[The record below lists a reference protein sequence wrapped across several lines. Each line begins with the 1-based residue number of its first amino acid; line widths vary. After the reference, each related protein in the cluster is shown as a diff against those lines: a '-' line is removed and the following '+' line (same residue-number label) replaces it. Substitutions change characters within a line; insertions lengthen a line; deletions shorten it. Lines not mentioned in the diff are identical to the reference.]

1 MKLPTPMKLYGF
13 WRSIATYRVRV
24 ALRLKGVEFD
34 EISID
39 LLSGAQFASDYE
51 TINPAHAVPALVDN
65 DLTLRQSL
73 AIMEYLDERFPS
85 PALLPELLAD
95 RAYVRALA
103 LDTIADAHPLVVPRV
118 RKQLAQTFGADAE
131 AAEKWAGCWLEIG
144 LRTFE
149 KTLAQRPPS
158 PFVMGEAPGLGDI
171 CIMSHLVAAQLF
183 KTPLGDAPHLKQLR
197 ATCDELEAFAASHP
211 FKQAGAPAA

>member
-1 MKLPTPMKLYGF
+1 MTMKLYGF

-24 ALRLKGVEFD
+24 ALRLKDVAFE
-34 EISID
+34 EVSID
-39 LLSGAQFASDYE
+39 LLAGAQFAPDYE
-51 TINPAHAVPALVDN
+51 IINPAHAVPALVDN

-85 PALLPELLAD
+85 PPLLPELLAD
-95 RAYVRALA
+95 RAYIRALA
-103 LDTIADAHPLVVPRV
+103 LDTIADAHPLIVPRV
-118 RKQLAQTFGADAE
+118 RKQLAQTFNADPQ
-131 AAEKWAGCWLEIG
+131 AAEQWARHWIEIG

-149 KTLAQRPPS
+149 KALAQRPPS

-183 KTPLGDAPHLKQLR
+183 KAPLGDAPHLARLR
-197 ATCDELEAFAASHP
+197 ATCDDVEAFASSHP
-211 FKQAGAPAA
+211 LKQAGAPAA

>member
-1 MKLPTPMKLYGF
+1 MTMKLYGF

-24 ALRLKGVEFD
+24 ALRLKGVEFE
-34 EISID
+34 EIPID
-39 LLSGAQFASDYE
+39 LLSGAQFAHGYE
-51 TINPAHAVPALVDN
+51 TINPAHAVPALIDN
-65 DLTLRQSL
+65 ELKLRQSL

-103 LDTIADAHPLVVPRV
+103 QDTIADAHPLIVPRV
-118 RKQLAQTFGADAE
+118 RKQLAQAFGADAH
-131 AAEKWAGCWLEIG
+131 AAETWAGHWLAIG

-149 KTLAQRPPS
+149 ASLAQRPPS
-158 PFVMGEAPGLGDI
+158 PFVMGATPGLGDI

-183 KTPLGDAPHLKQLR
+183 NTPLGDAPHLARLR
-197 ATCDELEAFAASHP
+197 GACDELEAFTSSHP

>member
-1 MKLPTPMKLYGF
+1 MTKPTSMKLYGF

-24 ALRLKGVEFD
+24 ALRLKGVDFE

-39 LLSGAQFASDYE
+39 LLAGAQFAPDYE

-95 RAYVRALA
+95 RAYIRALA

-118 RKQLAQTFGADAE
+118 RKHLAQAFGADAE
-131 AAEKWAGCWLEIG
+131 AAEEWARHWIELG
-144 LRTFE
+144 LQTFE
-149 KTLAQRPPS
+149 KALAQRPPS

-183 KTPLGDAPHLKQLR
+183 KAPLGDVPHLKRLR
-197 ATCDELEAFAASHP
+197 ATCDEVEAFTASHP
-211 FKQAGAPAA
+211 LKQAGAPAV

>member
-1 MKLPTPMKLYGF
+1 MTMKLYGF

-24 ALRLKGVEFD
+24 ALRLKGIEFE
-34 EISID
+34 EIPID
-39 LLSGAQFASDYE
+39 LLDGAQFAPGYE
-51 TINPAHAVPALVDN
+51 AINPAHAVPALVDN

-103 LDTIADAHPLVVPRV
+103 QDTIADAHPLIVPRV
-118 RKQLAQTFGADAE
+118 RKQLAQSFGADAH
-131 AAEKWAGCWLEIG
+131 AAETWAGHWLAIG
-144 LRTFE
+144 LQTFE
-149 KTLAQRPPS
+149 KALAQRPPR
-158 PFVMGEAPGLGDI
+158 PFVLGEAPGLGDI

-183 KTPLGDAPHLKQLR
+183 KTPLGNAPHLARLR
-197 ATCDELEAFAASHP
+197 AACDGLDAFASSHP
-211 FKQAGAPAA
+211 FKQAGAPAV